1 MIAAL
6 IIVFREVI
14 EAGLIVG
21 IVLAATTGVP
31 GRERAVAMGILAGVL
46 GACLVAAFAGELA
59 GLFQGSGQ
67 EVFNA
72 TILLLAVAMLTWHNV
87 WMASHGRQM
96 ARELKAAGHQVKT
109 GERTLAALSIV
120 VGVAVLRE
128 GSEVVLFLYGIAA
141 QGGTSA
147 AGMIAGGGL
156 GLAAGA
162 LVSGLM
168 YAGLLKVPAGK
179 LFQVTSGLI
188 TLLAAGMAAQAV
200 IFLQNAGWLEFFTST
215 VWDTSWLLPDDGQ
228 GSLGLFGKML
238 HTLVGYTA
246 APNGAQLIAYG
257 FTIVLILVLM
267 RMVNA
272 SATTPRGKHA

>member
-67 EVFNA
+67 EIFNA

-147 AGMIAGGGL
+147 AGMIVGGGL

-257 FTIVLILVLM
+257 FTIALILVLM

-272 SATTPRGKHA
+272 PATTPRGKHA

>member
-1 MIAAL
+1 MISAL

-21 IVLAATTGVP
+21 IVLAATAGVP
-31 GRERAVAMGILAGVL
+31 GRARAVSIGVGAGVL

-72 TILLLAVAMLTWHNV
+72 AILLLAVAMLTWHNV
-87 WMASHGRQM
+87 WMASHGREM
-96 ARELKAAGHQVKT
+96 ARELKAAGHQVRT
-109 GERTLAALSIV
+109 GERTLTALSIV

-128 GSEVVLFLYGIAA
+128 GSEVVLFLYGIGA
-141 QGGTSA
+141 QGTSA
-147 AGMIAGGGL
+147 AGMALGGGL
-156 GLAAGA
+156 GLASGA
-162 LVSGLM
+162 AVSALM
-168 YAGLLKVPAGK
+168 YFGLLTIPAGK

-200 IFLQNAGWLEFFTST
+200 IFLQNAGWLEFFTNT

-228 GSLGLFGKML
+228 GSLGMFGKML

-246 APNGAQLIAYG
+246 APNGAQLIAYAA
-257 FTIVLILVLM
+257 TIALILVLM

-272 SATTPRGKHA
+272 PGTQAQRPV